1 MKKLLLFVAVS
12 TLLFFGL
19 HAQNAASQ
27 RYEIIKKDGKPIGL
41 LDKISKER
49 LNLIGLPEATP
60 NKKVAKAE
68 LNMVTKKSTK
78 EDVATITLTV
88 VGDPWENGTGV
99 QLLLDQDTEIVDH
112 FEDWFWN
119 TDEMFYTNSEYTI
132 PENATYNLS
141 DPEIVIDATAS
152 IDIPEGTYDFIFF
165 RPWPFLEMLFILNW
179 AGTEDYAMGDDFLF
193 LAGFE
198 YIFTIASAGEVE
210 FETPEDL
217 ALSKIILPQ
226 PSLNLTDQET
236 ISVVLYNNGITDI
249 SGDVELAY
257 KVNGSNE
264 IIETAFIELA
274 SGDEIT
280 HAFNT
285 KADFSGLGFYTVEA
299 RLAYEFDTN
308 PYNNMATGKTKKM
321 TLIELPFVDEFETSN
336 SMLSWF
342 IIDANGDGYSWTYD
356 DLLLPGADG
365 ETGSLQVLCQS
376 YGADEYLLT
385 DPMHITESGVY
396 DMTFYAARLGNDNIK
411 VFYGT
416 TPNVA
421 EMELF
426 EVVTPTS
433 SDWSEYHLSF
443 DIETPGNYTFA
454 FYYYAVSSEGGSG
467 INFDKFKLE
476 QQTNSIAMLSKD
488 QLKLYPN
495 PVTGVLNIECKD
507 VNIDKVIVSN
517 ILGKIVYTTSNINN
531 AAFRLNTTDFT
542 SGFYL
547 ISVQT
552 AAGVVHSKFV
562 VE

>member
-27 RYEIIKKDGKPIGL
+27 RYEIIKKDGKPVGL

-49 LNLIGLPEATP
+49 LNLTGLPEDTP
-60 NKKVAKAE
+60 NKKVVKAE

-99 QLLLDQDTEIVDH
+99 QLLLDEDADIVDH
-112 FEDWFWN
+112 FWDWFWT
-119 TDEMFYTNSEYTI
+119 TDEQFYLNSEYTI
-132 PENATYNLS
+132 PEDATYNLS

-152 IDIPEGTYDFIFF
+152 IDIPEGTYDFIFL
-165 RPWPFLEMLFILNW
+165 RPFPMLEMLFILNW

-226 PSLNLTDQET
+226 PSLDLTDQET

-257 KVNGSNE
+257 KVNGGNE

-274 SGDEIT
+274 SGDEII
-280 HAFNT
+280 HAFNA
-285 KADFSGLGFYTVEA
+285 KADFSGSGFYTVEA

-356 DLLLPGADG
+356 DLLLTDADG
-365 ETGSLQVLCQS
+365 GKGALQVLCQS

-385 DPMHITESGVY
+385 DPIHITESGVY

-476 QQTNSIAMLSKD
+476 QQPNSIAMLSKD

-507 VNIDKVIVSN
+507 LNIDKVIVSN
-517 ILGKIVYTTSNINN
+517 VLGKIVYTTSNINN
-531 AAFRLNTTDFT
+531 AAFRLNTTDFA